1 MLNYKQFINEIRE
14 HLPIGIRY
22 FQLIQHKQGKL
33 IHKKAGH
40 EIILKRLLTPC
51 EGITDIN
58 FPLIVFLRSL
68 TIMRFSKSDFYL
80 VFYPE
85 FCQAIHVTNMLLL
98 RKKKRKVQFVSNV
111 L

>member
-1 MLNYKQFINEIRE
+1 M
-14 HLPIGIRY
+14 
-22 FQLIQHKQGKL
+22 

-58 FPLIVFLRSL
+58 FPLIVFFRSL

-98 RKKKRKVQFVSNV
+98 RKKKKKSPIRIKRIVSGHYNYKCYGNGHTHS
-111 L
+111 